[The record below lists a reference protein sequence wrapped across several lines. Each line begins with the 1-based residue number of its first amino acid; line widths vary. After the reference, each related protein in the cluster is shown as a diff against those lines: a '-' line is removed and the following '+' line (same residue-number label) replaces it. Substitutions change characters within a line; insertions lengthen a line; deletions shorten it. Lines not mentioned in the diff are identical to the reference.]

1 MMEQKEES
9 EEEREKEKAKNRH
22 RSIIS
27 YRSRWE
33 QKEDGQET
41 ASQRM
46 RSPIA
51 ARIWVQIFCCHDVVA
66 HKAAAVRSLITSLQ
80 TLLRSLRREPASR
93 GTPRRLAASSI
104 YGASWYDG
112 EALVVHYYLRGS
124 TWTGPY
130 LALRWGHDPGST
142 NRLPRGLLSVVLRG
156 GGDPSE
162 QQGQSRKRDVL
173 SEAMWPG
180 GIWQG
185 HSVDNHVQSP
195 REGPAMHR

>member
-33 QKEDGQET
+33 QKEDDQET

-93 GTPRRLAASSI
+93 GTPRRLAASSTEPPGTMVRRSLCI
-104 YGASWYDG
+104 TTCGA
-112 EALVVHYYLRGS
+112 R
-124 TWTGPY
+124 
-130 LALRWGHDPGST
+130 PGQ
-142 NRLPRGLLSVVLRG
+142 VLT
-156 GGDPSE
+156 
-162 QQGQSRKRDVL
+162 
-173 SEAMWPG
+173 
-180 GIWQG
+180 
-185 HSVDNHVQSP
+185 
-195 REGPAMHR
+195 